1 MVKNEGS
8 LATDIFNDLK
18 KENIRLK
25 IALAASVAVNIALAI
40 AVRNK

>member
-25 IALAASVAVNIALAI
+25 IALTVSAAVNIALAI
-40 AVRNK
+40 VVRNK